1 MTRHCILGISAAAAL
16 VGLPPAVHAQTLSAQ
31 LVAQGF
37 TNPIAFVRDPSMATV
52 QYVATQDGLIWTIA
66 NGVTSGVLFLD
77 LSLAVAPGPERG
89 LLGLAFDP
97 DASSGRFYVNF
108 TRQPDGHTVVAR
120 FRRSAGNPL
129 VADPASRVD
138 LTWPVAPGVPDR
150 LPYIVQPFSN
160 HNGGNLMF
168 GPDGYLYI
176 GLGDGGAGDDPDHR
190 AQTPGTLLGK
200 MLRIDVGVP
209 DDDPEGYDVPP
220 TNPFLS
226 DPDVLPEI
234 WSFGLRNPW
243 RYSFDDGPG
252 GTGALIL
259 ADVGQGQREEVN
271 YEPAGAGGRNY
282 GWRNKEG
289 SLPYI
294 ADPPPYFIP
303 LRDPIHEYDRT
314 VGNVITGGVVYRGS
328 NLGAA
333 FQGRYFFADFGS
345 SRIWSAGLTIDINGE
360 ATVSSIIEHTATLGT
375 AAQNV
380 SHFGVDANGEIYLVN
395 YGGTVHRL
403 YLELT
408 TNGTFNN
415 DMAGWT
421 TFATPDPSYIVGS
434 VVNGVFEFYRQPPPP
449 GTTNQAVI
457 FQRTGVA
464 LPPATPV
471 AVEFYL
477 ANSSTVR
484 KRIAVLLSDFDFNDV
499 VVCTFWLPPATTLK
513 PYRMRT
519 HSIEAWANAT
529 ISFYAAT
536 PGSDGG
542 AYHIDNVS
550 LRPDFGVS
558 DDRTECEDLSSP
570 FPPGGAP
577 GPDLI
582 ANGSFASGLP
592 PWSEFGQ
599 ITGQIAGGVYEFYR
613 PAGQPAGAVLQAT
626 GVSLVATSILTAT
639 LELGNSSSVRKRVT
653 VILHSLDFADLHAC
667 TFWLAPGQPLM
678 SYQIRTYATQ
688 AWNNATLSVYPATVG
703 TEQWIRLDNVTLRQT
718 PDGPLLGTEC
728 IEPATPSPGRD
739 LAPGLWTQPART
751 TMPLRRTRWLHP

>member
-1 MTRHCILGISAAAAL
+1 MTRHCTLGTLAAAAL
-16 VGLPPAVHAQTLSAQ
+16 VVLPPAAHAQTLRAQ

-37 TNPIAFVRDPSMATV
+37 TAPIAFVQDPSLAHV
-52 QYVATQDGLIWTIA
+52 QYVATQDGLVWTIA
-66 NGVTSGVLFLD
+66 NGVLSGVLFLD
-77 LSLAVAPGPERG
+77 LSLVVAPGAERG

-97 DASSGRFYVNF
+97 DPSSGRFYVNF

-120 FRRSAGNPL
+120 FKRSVGNPL
-129 VADPASRVD
+129 VADPASRKD

-150 LPYIVQPFSN
+150 LPYIFQPFSN

-226 DPDVLPEI
+226 DPNVLPEI
-234 WSFGLRNPW
+234 WAFGLRNPW

-259 ADVGQGQREEVN
+259 GDVGQGQREEVN

-314 VGNVITGGVVYRGS
+314 VGNVITGGVVYRGN
-328 NLGAA
+328 NLGAG
-333 FQGRYFFADFGS
+333 FRGRYFFADFGA
-345 SRIWSAGLTIDINGE
+345 SRIWSAGLTIDLNGE

-380 SHFGVDANGEIYLVN
+380 SHFGVDANGEVYLVN

-415 DMAGWT
+415 DMLGWT
-421 TFATPDPSYIVGS
+421 TFATPDNSYLVGS

-464 LPPATPV
+464 LPPATPF

-477 ANSSTVR
+477 GNTSTVR

-499 VVCTFWLPPATTLK
+499 VVCTFWLPPATHLK
-513 PYRMRT
+513 PYRMRS
-519 HSIEAWANAT
+519 HSIQGWANAT

-542 AYHIDNVS
+542 AYQIDNVS
-550 LRPDFGVS
+550 LSPDFGVS
-558 DDRTECEDLSSP
+558 DERTDCVDLSAP
-570 FPPGGAP
+570 LPPGGAP

-582 ANGSFASGLP
+582 TNGSFGSGLA
-592 PWSEFGQ
+592 PWAEFFQIVSQ
-599 ITGQIAGGVYEFYR
+599 ITGGVYEFYR
-613 PAGQPAGAVLQAT
+613 PAGLPAGVVLQAT
-626 GVSLVATSILTAT
+626 GADLTANTIVTAT
-639 LELGNSSSVRKRVT
+639 LELGNSSAVRKRVT
-653 VILHSLDFADLHAC
+653 VLLHDLDFDDLTAC

-678 SYQIRTYATQ
+678 TYEVRGYASQ
-688 AWNNATLSVYPATVG
+688 AWGNATLSIYPATVG
-703 TEQWIRLDNVTLRQT
+703 TDEWIRLDNVTFRQT
-718 PDGPLLGTEC
+718 PGQPVGGTQC
-728 IEPATPSPGRD
+728 IEPSTPVPGFGGTPMFRTMSGR
-739 LAPGLWTQPART
+739 PTMPARR
-751 TMPLRRTRWLHP
+751 MRWFLN

>member
-1 MTRHCILGISAAAAL
+1 MTRRWFRAAVAAAA
-16 VGLPPAVHAQTLSAQ
+16 VAAVPPAAGAQTLRGQ

-37 TNPIAFVRDPSMATV
+37 SAPIAFVQDPSLAQV
-52 QYVATQDGLIWTIA
+52 QYVATQEGLVWTIA
-66 NGVTSGVLFLD
+66 NGVVSGVLFLD
-77 LSLAVAPGPERG
+77 LSLVVAPGPERG

-97 DASSGRFYVNF
+97 DPSSGRFYVNF
-108 TRQPDGHTVVAR
+108 TRQPDGHTVIAR
-120 FRRSAGNPL
+120 FKRSAANPL
-129 VADPASRVD
+129 VADPASRKD

-150 LPYIVQPFSN
+150 LPYIVQPFAN

-200 MLRIDVGVP
+200 MLRIDVGVA
-209 DDDPEGYDVPP
+209 DGDPEGYDVPP
-220 TNPFLS
+220 GNPFLS
-226 DPDVLPEI
+226 NPDVLPEI

-259 ADVGQGQREEVN
+259 GDVGQGQREEVN
-271 YEPAGAGGRNY
+271 YEPAGVGGRNY

-289 SLPYI
+289 TLPYI
-294 ADPPPYFIP
+294 ADPPPYFNP

-314 VGNVITGGVVYRGS
+314 LGNVITGGVVYRGN

-333 FQGRYFFADFGS
+333 FRGRYFFADFGS
-345 SRIWSAGLTIDINGE
+345 SRVWSAGLTIDLNGE
-360 ATVSSIIEHTATLGT
+360 ATVSSIIEHTATLGA

-380 SHFGVDANGEIYLVN
+380 SHFGVDANGEVYLVN

-415 DMAGWT
+415 DMLGWT
-421 TFATPDPSYIVGS
+421 TFATPDNSYLVGS

-449 GTTNQAVI
+449 GTANQAVI
-457 FQRTGVA
+457 FQRTGIA
-464 LPPATPV
+464 LPPGTRF

-477 ANSSTVR
+477 GNTSTVR

-499 VVCTFWLPPATTLK
+499 VVCTFWLPPATHLK
-513 PYRMRT
+513 PYRMRS
-519 HSIEAWANAT
+519 HSIQGWANAT

-542 AYHIDNVS
+542 VYQIDNVS
-550 LRPDFGVS
+550 LSPDASVS
-558 DDRTECEDLSSP
+558 DERTDCSDLSAP
-570 FPPGGAP
+570 LPPGGDP

-582 ANGSFASGLP
+582 TNGSFESGLA
-592 PWSEFGQ
+592 PWAEFFQ
-599 ITGQIAGGVYEFYR
+599 ISSRIAGGVYEFYR
-613 PAGQPAGAVLQAT
+613 PAGLPAGVVLQGTGTELTAT
-626 GVSLVATSILTAT
+626 TIVTAT
-639 LELGNSSSVRKRVT
+639 LELGNSSAVRKRVT
-653 VILHSLDFADLHAC
+653 VILHDLDFDDLTAC
-667 TFWLAPGQPLM
+667 TFWLPPGQPLM
-678 SYQIRTYATQ
+678 PYEVRGYASQ
-688 AWNNATLSVYPATVG
+688 AWGNATVSVYPATVG
-703 TEQWIRLDNVTLRQT
+703 TDQWIRLDNVTFRQT
-718 PDGPLLGTEC
+718 PSVPVGGTQC
-728 IEPATPSPGRD
+728 IEPSTPVPG
-739 LAPGLWTQPART
+739 RT
-751 TMPLRRTRWLHP
+751 TMPLRQPQWFHNPLEARR